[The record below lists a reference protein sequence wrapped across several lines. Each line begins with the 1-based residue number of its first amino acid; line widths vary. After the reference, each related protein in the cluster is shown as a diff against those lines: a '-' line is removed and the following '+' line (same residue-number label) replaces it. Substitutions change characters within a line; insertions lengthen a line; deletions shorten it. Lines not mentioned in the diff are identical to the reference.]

1 MIKMVRL
8 FTYLALTFFIFFASV
23 PVSLA
28 SLEKNPL
35 LFEFTEVKFV
45 TKPDGSHYAQG
56 YLNWGNLSPY
66 EIIELKGSID
76 LLNKQGQKISTKPK
90 YIERYNLEAGTSGY
104 DFFEMVDFDLVP
116 SVTNPTQIEGAYLKP
131 TYTFTLGKKAELR
144 PDIVPGAITF
154 GPSGDNLSIKT
165 ILTNHGEATASN
177 FKYSGISLT
186 DQNGMVHFYSE
197 TNHAVINSSLRL
209 EPGQFARVSFQI
221 PMNFINSKFNSFQ
234 DIFTIKFS
242 FTHENSAPYKD
253 TALSV
258 TVNNKKLN
266 DLILVENDVTYV
278 PLCDLADALGATLQ
292 WDDSTQSA
300 TITKET
306 YPGSAIWITIPA
318 GSNRFI
324 INNYPVTASAKAKLH
339 NNTILVVPLREVAEM
354 LDCEVNFVHKWGQKS
369 IIVIPYD
376 FSED

>member
-1 MIKMVRL
+1 MVKMVRL
-8 FTYLALTFFIFFASV
+8 FTCLALTFFIFFASV
-23 PVSLA
+23 PVSYA

-90 YIERYNLEAGTSGY
+90 YIERYNLEAGTGGY

-116 SVTNPTQIEGAYLKP
+116 SVTNPSQIEGAYLKQ

-144 PDIVPGAITF
+144 PYIVPGAITF
-154 GPSGDNLSIKT
+154 WPSGDNLTIKT

-177 FKYSGISLT
+177 FKYAGISLT
-186 DQNGMVHFYSE
+186 DQNGMVHFYSQ
-197 TNHAVINSSLRL
+197 TSHAVINSSLRL

-221 PMNFINSKFNSFQ
+221 PMNFINSKFSSVQ
-234 DIFTIKFS
+234 DIFTINFS

-253 TALSV
+253 TALGV

-278 PLCDLADALGATLQ
+278 PLRDLADALGATLQ

-300 TITKET
+300 TITQET

-324 INNYPVTASAKAKLH
+324 INNYPVTTSAKAKLH

-354 LDCEVNFVHKWGQKS
+354 LNCEVNFDHKWGQKS
-369 IIVIPYD
+369 IIVIPHDY
-376 FSED
+376 SEE